1 MVDLSSVDSKEVQM
15 QEYPIELLSDT
26 DSEGLRMQRTV
37 T

>member
-1 MVDLSSVDSKEVQM
+1 MVDLSSLDSKEVQM

-26 DSEGLRMQRTV
+26 DSGGMRMQRMV